1 MNLSELTEMIEAKN
15 QLKRSHEKLAKYESE
30 LISKEQ
36 NIKAQEKDLKLIL
49 HAISEEKTK
58 LAFEK
63 QELEKKL
70 AESDILAYDQEGK
83 EQKFKKE
90 QDAFKVEKTLFHQE
104 NQEILALKA
113 KIEKTVHETEKI
125 YAANVIQNAQFAAEL
140 EKLEEEKVKFF
151 QEREKF
157 EQDLFEFSKEKENLR
172 FSQKN
177 LELEKSA
184 LESDRHEV
192 QKKMKHVKQEQE
204 KLQNDLENIEKLR
217 KRLEIQKLELNL
229 LCETNLSAEAP
240 KIKGVL
246 NSLQQAMEV
255 YNEEVTVRELKLAQK
270 QAEIERSSEKLLGS
284 MVAFKQ
290 MHESLKR
297 TKHEIYVFYT
307 EVVPELEMMSAKS
320 KSLEQ
325 GLKQN
330 FKKIESLYLKM
341 VESALRLASSKDYEV
356 TFMNFHEKNFEH
368 GKKVQSEYLFDHKN
382 VDELTKE
389 LIARVKNL
397 CLREK
402 ELEKQVREQKQISV
416 ILGKA
421 KESILSGR
429 KELESEREKVNDQGF
444 LIEQAIKSLQ
454 SKEYELKLFKQELD
468 KRVSLLRAKENQME
482 VRMFQMRE
490 LQQST
495 S

>member
-15 QLKRSHEKLAKYESE
+15 QLKKSHEKLSKYESE

-36 NIKAQEKDLKLIL
+36 NIRIQEKDLKLIL
-49 HAISEEKTK
+49 HAISEEKNK
-58 LAFEK
+58 LSLEK
-63 QELEKKL
+63 QELEKKV
-70 AESDILAYDQEGK
+70 AESDILAYDLEGK
-83 EQKFKKE
+83 EQKLKKE
-90 QDAFKVEKTLFHQE
+90 QEAFKAEKTLFHKE
-104 NQEILALKA
+104 NQEVLALKA
-113 KIEKTVHETEKI
+113 KIEKTVQETEKI
-125 YAANVIQNAQFAAEL
+125 YAANVIQNAQFSAEL
-140 EKLEEEKVKFF
+140 EKLEEEKFNFF
-151 QEREKF
+151 LEKEKF
-157 EQDLFEFSKEKENLR
+157 EQDLFEFTKDKENLR

-177 LELEKSA
+177 LELDKNA
-184 LESDRHEV
+184 LESEKHEV

-217 KRLEIQKLELNL
+217 KKLEIQKLELNL
-229 LCETNLSAEAP
+229 LCETNLSGEAP
-240 KIKGVL
+240 KIKGL
-246 NSLQQAMEV
+246 LDSLQQAMDV

-270 QAEIERSSEKLLGS
+270 QAEIQKSSEKLLGS

-307 EVVPELEMMSAKS
+307 EVVPELEMISAKS
-320 KSLEQ
+320 KSIEES
-325 GLKQN
+325 LKQN

-341 VESALRLASSKDYEV
+341 VESALRLGSSKDSEV

-368 GKKVQSEYLFDHKN
+368 GKKPQGEYLFDYKN

-389 LIARVKNL
+389 LIGRVKNL

-402 ELEKQVREQKQISV
+402 EIEKQVREQKQISD
-416 ILGKA
+416 ILNKA

-429 KELESEREKVNDQGF
+429 KEIESEREKVNDQGF

-482 VRMFQMRE
+482 VRMFQLRE
-490 LQQST
+490 LQQSI